1 MDIKSDIKKRPDK
14 TTRRFVYCIFKLLFV
29 FIVDYHKP
37 FEQKLIVNDDVT
49 LAVRDYYLCHTAC
62 GNHSAFFTKLVFYP
76 LYNSVNACGALLWII
91 PLFIQSIVLVPMTF
105 LGGTRLMKGS
115 CEALPE
121 SESREVLSR
130 YYHSAYEKFF
140 SLSITDMVV
149 AVPISIIMIGT
160 G

>member
-1 MDIKSDIKKRPDK
+1 MDIKSDIKKRRIKLPDA
-14 TTRRFVYCIFKLLFV
+14 FIVLYFKLLFV

-37 FEQKLIVNDDVT
+37 FEQKLIVNDYVT
-49 LAVRDYYLCHTAC
+49 LAVRNYYLCHTAC

-76 LYNSVNACGALLWII
+76 LYNAVNACLLLWII
-91 PLFIQSIVLVPMTF
+91 PLFLTVDSISAYDLFRRYKADERKP
-105 LGGTRLMKGS
+105 KP
-115 CEALPE
+115 PE
-121 SESREVLSR
+121 SESREVLSPGIIIPPM
-130 YYHSAYEKFF
+130 KFF